1 MDTTTYGYGHTKEA
15 AALVREALK
24 GTIFYAS
31 ARAMRERLYKE
42 GQHVTITA
50 YRNYRHYTDN
60 FIEVNLSSDPTCY
73 IHLTLDEEKK

>member
-15 AALVREALK
+15 ASLVRETLK

-31 ARAMRERLYKE
+31 AKAMRERLYKE
-42 GQHVTITA
+42 GQHVTITS

-60 FIEVNLSSDPTCY
+60 FIEVNLTSDPTCY
-73 IHLTLDEEKK
+73 IHLTLDEEKN